1 MLFIRLLII
10 GRLIRMFKK
19 AYLKQRGFTL
29 IELLVAMAIAAVL
42 LTAIVTIF
50 RTSTRMNSNI
60 DNQTNATNQLK
71 NAFNAVSRD
80 AEMAG
85 YVSPTNNSSFPLT
98 LGWIQNNANETII
111 YNIA

>member
-1 MLFIRLLII
+1 ML
-10 GRLIRMFKK
+10 KK
-19 AYLKQRGFTL
+19 ASLKQKGFTL

-50 RTSTRMNSNI
+50 RTSTHMNSNI

-71 NAFNAVSRD
+71 NAFNSISRD

-85 YVSPTNNSSFPLT
+85 YVSSTNNSISTYFGVDPK
-98 LGWIQNNANETII
+98 
-111 YNIA
+111 